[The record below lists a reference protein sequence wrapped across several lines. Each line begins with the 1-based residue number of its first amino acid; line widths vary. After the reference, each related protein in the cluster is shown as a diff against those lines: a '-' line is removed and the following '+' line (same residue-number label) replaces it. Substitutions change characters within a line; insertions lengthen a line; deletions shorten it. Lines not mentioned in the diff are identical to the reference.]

1 MTLSLVQKDY
11 AESLCVALNGDMEP
25 AAWCTFHG
33 QETIEGEAFCQE
45 GLDLALVE
53 RPVPVA
59 APGVTTAMVE
69 AAARAEYEA
78 SELAR
83 FCRWDRLPEVTRE
96 RRLEAAVRGLNAA
109 EALR

>member
-33 QETIEGEAFCQE
+33 QETIEGEAFCE
-45 GLDLALVE
+45 KGAALAVE
-53 RPVPVA
+53 KRPSPVRVE
-59 APGVTTAMVE
+59 GVTSKMVR
-69 AAARAEYEA
+69 ACARAEYEVTQA
-78 SELAR
+78 AE
-83 FCRWDRLPEVTRE
+83 FCPWRRLPEAAKA
-96 RRLEAAVRGLNAA
+96 RRLEAATRGLNAV